1 MKIRDRIK
9 EFKRVATNELRP
21 HPSNWRT
28 HPDSQRDAFKSVLA
42 SIGIAGACIA
52 FEPSDGLGLM
62 LIDGHLRAD
71 ELDKTP
77 VLVLDLNDDEA
88 KQLLASFD
96 TVGAM
101 AGVDEERINELIA
114 DCPNLDTQLLDELT
128 SLAGSW
134 ETNLATPDDL
144 EAADGM
150 TDSGIKT
157 TVRIVVEQ
165 QDKDEATTVVK
176 EALEFSGLVFEIE

>member
-28 HPDSQRDAFKSVLA
+28 HPDSQRDAFKSVVA
-42 SIGIAGACIA
+42 SIGVAGACVA
-52 FEPSDGLGLM
+52 YEPSDGLGLM

-71 ELDKTP
+71 ELDETP

-88 KQLLASFD
+88 KELLASFD
-96 TVGAM
+96 TVGVM
-101 AGVDEERINELIA
+101 AGVDQEKVSELIA
-114 DCPNLDTQLLDELT
+114 ACPSLNIDLLDELANL
-128 SLAGSW
+128 SGSW
-134 ETNLATPDDL
+134 ETNFQTPDDL
-144 EAADGM
+144 AASDGE

-157 TVRIVVEQ
+157 TVRIVVDQ
-165 QDKDEATTVVK
+165 QQKEEATSVVRQ
-176 EALEFSGLVFEIE
+176 ALTSSSISFEIE